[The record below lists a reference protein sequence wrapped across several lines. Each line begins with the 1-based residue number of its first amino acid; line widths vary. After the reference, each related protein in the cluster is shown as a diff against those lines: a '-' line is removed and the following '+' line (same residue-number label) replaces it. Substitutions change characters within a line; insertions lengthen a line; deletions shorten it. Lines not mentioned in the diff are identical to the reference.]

1 MASTRFALE
10 QIDTNLDESMGVREI
25 DTRPILSPVPSRKDA
40 GRRPLRTFGRVDLNM
55 VEPDPEQPRQPLG
68 GLRGFRHYVNLAKT
82 EAKLDALLARHEF
95 VGLSEALHQVGD
107 RLEADAVRELF
118 P

>member
-1 MASTRFALE
+1 
-10 QIDTNLDESMGVREI
+10 MGLAQQERQGWPGCIYLHPWEV
-25 DTRPILSPVPSRKDA
+25 
-40 GRRPLRTFGRVDLNM
+40 
-55 VEPDPEQPRQPLG
+55 DPEQPRQALG

-107 RLEADAVRELF
+107 RLEADVARDLF
-118 P
+118 